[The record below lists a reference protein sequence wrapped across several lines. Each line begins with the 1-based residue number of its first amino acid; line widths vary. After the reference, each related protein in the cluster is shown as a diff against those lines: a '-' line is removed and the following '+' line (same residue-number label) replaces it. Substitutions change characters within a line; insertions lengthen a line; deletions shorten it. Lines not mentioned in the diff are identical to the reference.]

1 MLSAPLSFLVIAA
14 VTAGLTVAPLAST
27 LRILEPEK
35 NLLAFY
41 DGREPG
47 TRGWPAEG
55 NWLDD
60 GAYLLGVCAYAIFD
74 GHEALVFDTHISP
87 THGQAMRRALE
98 ARGVRR
104 ITVVLS
110 HWHRDHI
117 AGNEAFAD
125 CEIIAFNRTAR
136 MLEARR
142 QFIEE
147 GNPPI
152 RPLVM
157 PTREHDGFLS
167 LRVGGIDA
175 ELRQLE
181 IHSHDGTVLYLP
193 QRRLLLAADTLE
205 DSVTYVSE
213 PDRLSVH
220 RAELQRLAGWSVE
233 RILPSH
239 GREEVIAAGGYGPGF
254 VGATHRYLERL
265 EQARTDDALAALEL
279 KDFAA
284 DLFAEG
290 DLAWFAPYEAV
301 HRANIDAVRGGP
313 VEE

>member
-1 MLSAPLSFLVIAA
+1 M
-14 VTAGLTVAPLAST
+14 TAGLAVAPLAST
-27 LRILEPEK
+27 LRILEPAEGV
-35 NLLAFY
+35 LAFY
-41 DGREPG
+41 DGRVPG
-47 TRGWPAEG
+47 MRGWPSEG

-60 GAYLLGVCAYAIFD
+60 GAYLLGVCAYALVDD
-74 GHEALVFDTHISP
+74 GEALVFDTLISP
-87 THGQAMRRALE
+87 AHGEAIRKALE

-104 ITVVLS
+104 ITVALS

-117 AGNEAFAD
+117 AGNAAFAD

-142 QFIEE
+142 QAIED

-157 PTREHDGFLS
+157 PTREHDGFLP
-167 LRVGGIDA
+167 LRVGSLEA

-220 RAELQRLAGWSVE
+220 LSELDRLSGWPVE

-239 GREEVIAAGGYGPGF
+239 GREAVIASGGYGAGF
-254 VGATHRYLERL
+254 IGATRRYVMRL
-265 EQARTDDALAALEL
+265 EQARTDDGLAALSL

-290 DLAWFAPYEAV
+290 DLSWFEPYEAV
-301 HRANIDAVRGGP
+301 HRANITAARGGP
-313 VEE
+313 TEE

>member
-1 MLSAPLSFLVIAA
+1 
-14 VTAGLTVAPLAST
+14 LTVAPLAST
-27 LRILEPEK
+27 LRILEPAE

-41 DGREPG
+41 DGRVPG

-60 GAYLLGVCAYAIFD
+60 GAYLLGVCAYALFD
-74 GHEALVFDTHISP
+74 GDEALVFDTHISP
-87 THGQAMRRALE
+87 AHGQAMRRALE
-98 ARGVRR
+98 ARGVSR
-104 ITVVLS
+104 ITVALS

-117 AGNEAFAD
+117 AGNAAFAD

-136 MLEARR
+136 VLETRR
-142 QFIEE
+142 QAIEA

-152 RPLVM
+152 CPLVM
-157 PTREHDGFLS
+157 PTREHDGYLA
-167 LRVGGIDA
+167 LRVGNIAA

-181 IHSHDGTVLYLP
+181 VHSHDGTVLYLP

-213 PDRLSVH
+213 PDRLGAH
-220 RAELQRLAGWSVE
+220 IAELERLAGWPVD

-239 GREEVIAAGGYGPGF
+239 GREAVIAGGGYGAGF
-254 VGATHRYLERL
+254 IDATRRYLARL
-265 EQARTDDALAALEL
+265 EQARDDDALAAASLES
-279 KDFAA
+279 FAA

-290 DLAWFAPYEAV
+290 DLAWFEPYEAV
-301 HRANIDAVRGGP
+301 HKANVEAVRGGE
-313 VEE
+313 VDE

>member
-1 MLSAPLSFLVIAA
+1 M
-14 VTAGLTVAPLAST
+14 TAGLTVAPLAST
-27 LRILEPEK
+27 LRVLEPAEGV
-35 NLLAFY
+35 LAFY
-41 DGREPG
+41 DGRVPG
-47 TRGWPAEG
+47 TRGWPSDG

-60 GAYLLGVCAYAIFD
+60 GAYLLGVCAYALVD
-74 GHEALVFDTHISP
+74 GDEALVFDTLISP
-87 THGQAMRRALE
+87 VHGRAMRQVLE
-98 ARGVRR
+98 ERGVRR
-104 ITVVLS
+104 ITVALS

-142 QFIEE
+142 QVIEE

-152 RPLVM
+152 RPLMM

-167 LRVGGIDA
+167 LRVGRTEA

-213 PDRLSVH
+213 PERLSTH
-220 RAELQRLAGWSVE
+220 LAELERLAGWPVE

-254 VGATHRYLERL
+254 ISATQRYVERL
-265 EQARTDDALAALEL
+265 DLARTDDALASLSL

-284 DLFAEG
+284 DLFADG
-290 DLAWFAPYEAV
+290 DLSWFEPYEAV
-301 HRANIDAVRGGP
+301 HRANVEAVRGGA
-313 VEE
+313 VDE